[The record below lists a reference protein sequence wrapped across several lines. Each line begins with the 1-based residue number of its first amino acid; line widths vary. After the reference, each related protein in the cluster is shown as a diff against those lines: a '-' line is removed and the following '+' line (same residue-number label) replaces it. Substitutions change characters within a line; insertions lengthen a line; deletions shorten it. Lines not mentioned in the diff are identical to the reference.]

1 MEIRLYYYKDNEI
14 TNIEIEKDNK
24 VMFGY
29 SLKELSAIIEILDL
43 GNIEYNIKFI
53 QNWSDK

>member
-14 TNIEIEKDNK
+14 TNIEIEKDKK